1 MNGGVFGSAALW
13 RAFALMLLLAGP
25 ASAQQAADTVAPEA
39 KTAIESKPAVQAKR
53 QMVVAANPLAAE
65 AGLEVLRAGGNAADA
80 LVAVQ
85 TVLGL
90 VEPQS
95 SGMGGGAF
103 LVWYDGKTGESDHF
117 RRPRDGARRSHA
129 GSVPRRRRQ
138 AAGILSTLWS
148 AAVRSAFPA
157 CPGCSKPSTGVT
169 ARGRGSRCSSRRSSS
184 PIRVSP
190 SPLGL
195 QHSSPTRASSWTRTP
210 ARAPISSRP
219 TDRLCPPG
227 TCCAIRTMPR
237 R

>member
-39 KTAIESKPAVQAKR
+39 KTAIESKPAVRAKR

-103 LVWYDGKTGESDHF
+103 LVWYDGKTGKLTTF
-117 RRPRDGARRSHA
+117 DGRETAPA
-129 GSVPRRRRQ
+129 AATPELFLGDGRQ
-138 AAGILSTLWS
+138 AAGILWTLWS

-157 CPGCSKPSTGVT
+157 CPGSSKPSTGDT
-169 ARGRGSRCSSRRSSS
+169 ARVRGSRCSSRRSSS

-195 QHSSPTRASSWTRTP
+195 QHSSPTRARSWTRTP

-227 TCCAIRTMPR
+227 TCCAIPTMPR